1 MKIDRSFA
9 PMSRRDSLRTLA
21 LGAGA
26 LAAPQLLKAKGDLA
40 SNGLT
45 LAVQQYSF
53 NRQLRA
59 GELDILDYP
68 KTVVE
73 GTGITAL
80 EYFNGNFQ
88 DKSGDTRF
96 FRELKKRAN
105 NAGATCTLML
115 CRSENALDSSDSN
128 IRYQSVE
135 EHIPWLEAVRQ
146 LGGKAIR
153 VDCRSSGDYEEQK
166 NYAVD
171 GLSQLSDVARPFGM
185 NILLENHG
193 GFSSNGKWV
202 ADVLKRVNKSNCGT
216 LPDFQNFTDYDPYLG
231 VKEMMPFAKIVCAKS
246 KEFDADGNEV
256 NVDYGRMMKIVLDS
270 GFKGSVG
277 IEFEGHGVDPIE
289 GILAT
294 KSLIERV
301 VAKLG

>member
-1 MKIDRSFA
+1 MTTNHTLA

-68 KTVVE
+68 KTVVA

-80 EYFNGNFQ
+80 EYFNGHFQ
-88 DKSGDTRF
+88 EKSGDTRF

-105 NAGATCTLML
+105 DAGATCTLML

-171 GLSQLSDVARPFGM
+171 GLSQLSDVARPFGI

-202 ADVLKRVNKSNCGT
+202 ADVMKRVNKPNCGT
-216 LPDFQNFTDYDPYLG
+216 LPDFQNFNGYDPYQG
-231 VKEMMPFAKIVCAKS
+231 VEEMMPFAKVVCAKS
-246 KEFDADGNEV
+246 KEFDASGNEV
-256 NVDYGRMMKIVLDS
+256 NVDYQRMMKIVLDS
-270 GFKGSVG
+270 GYKGSIG

-294 KSLIERV
+294 MRLIERV